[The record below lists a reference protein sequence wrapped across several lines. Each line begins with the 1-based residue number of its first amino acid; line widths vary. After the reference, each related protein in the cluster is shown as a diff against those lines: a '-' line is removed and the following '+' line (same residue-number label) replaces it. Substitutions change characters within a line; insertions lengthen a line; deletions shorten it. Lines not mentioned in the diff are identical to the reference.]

1 MHEQTL
7 QGLRYLQAAT
17 TLLQRVAQ
25 QQPTAGLLEAADL
38 QWWWR
43 TPRRTDELPQLFWC
57 DDDGAPTAAAIATDW
72 GDGVA
77 LDLILMP
84 DASAEQARQVLERA
98 LRHAQ
103 ALELGD
109 VDIVVDRA
117 DTRMHQLLAGHGFVQ
132 DPDDKLDVA
141 LAMLDLGGQRPSPVG
156 APALSPVPS
165 PALPPGYRLC
175 DRTETSARPHHMI
188 SRSGPQIEERLR
200 QTSLY
205 RADLDLLVLDSDDR
219 LAAYGLFWFD
229 PVSAT
234 GLVEPM
240 RTEAAH
246 QRRGLAGH
254 LLWAGIQRLAR
265 AGAARVKV
273 CFQPGNAAAQ
283 ALYLRAGFRPYKR
296 TAVLSRPRGAGTA
309 VAG

>member
-1 MHEQTL
+1 MHEHAL
-7 QGLRYLQAAT
+7 QGHQYLQAAT
-17 TLLQRVAQ
+17 RLLQRVAQ
-25 QQPTAGLLEAADL
+25 QDPTAGLLEAADL

-43 TPRRTDELPQLFWC
+43 TPRRTDALPQLFWR
-57 DDDGAPTAAAIATDW
+57 DDDGAPMAAAIATDW

-84 DASAEQARQVLERA
+84 DASAEQAQQVLERA
-98 LRHAQ
+98 LSHAQ
-103 ALELGD
+103 ALGLGD
-109 VDIVVDRA
+109 LDIVVDREDA
-117 DTRMHQLLAGHGFVQ
+117 RMHQLLASHGFAR
-132 DPDDKLDVA
+132 DPDGKLDVE
-141 LAMLDLGGQRPSPVG
+141 LAMLDLCGRTPSQAG
-156 APALSPVPS
+156 ASAPS

-175 DRTETSARPHHMI
+175 DRAETWPRPHHMI
-188 SRSGPQIEERLR
+188 SRSGPEIDERLR
-200 QTSLY
+200 QTRLY
-205 RADLDLLVLDSDDR
+205 RADLDLLVLDSDES

-229 PVSAT
+229 EVTAT

-246 QRRGLAGH
+246 QRQGLAGH
-254 LLWAGIQRLAR
+254 LLSAGIERLGR

-296 TAVLSRPRGAGTA
+296 TAVLSRSTQGQRPLT
-309 VAG
+309 